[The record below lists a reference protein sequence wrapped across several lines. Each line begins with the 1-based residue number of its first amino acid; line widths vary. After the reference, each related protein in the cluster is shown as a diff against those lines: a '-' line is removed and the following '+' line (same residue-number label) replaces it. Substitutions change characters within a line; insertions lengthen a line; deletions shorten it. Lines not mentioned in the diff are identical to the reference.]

1 MITLDVCTVAPD
13 QIGLIRLNRRTQ
25 IDVELPY
32 TLGMWEVSKPVEM
45 ELKEGRNTLMLTCKT
60 GRGFTMREMKLKP
73 VK

>member
-1 MITLDVCTVAPD
+1 V
-13 QIGLIRLNRRTQ
+13 QLNRRTQ

-32 TLGMWEVSKPVEM
+32 TSGMWEQTKPVEI

-60 GRGFTMREMKLKP
+60 GRGFTMREMKLEP